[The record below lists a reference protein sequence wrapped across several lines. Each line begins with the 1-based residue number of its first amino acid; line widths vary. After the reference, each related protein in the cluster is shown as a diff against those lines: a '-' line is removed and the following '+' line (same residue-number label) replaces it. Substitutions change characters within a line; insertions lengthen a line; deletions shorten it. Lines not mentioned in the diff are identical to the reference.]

1 MSRRLGRARSK
12 RARRLLPAAPSKNV
26 ETIAVRTELHSQ
38 LIDITREVSA
48 AVAGG
53 GVSGAAVLV
62 YVPHTTA
69 AVTIN
74 ERIDPELLDDLA
86 DGMERVVGDSWPW
99 RHDDADG
106 PNAPSHLRSS
116 LVGPHVL
123 VPLRDDGELA
133 LGTYQGVFLCEFDGP
148 RDRAVHVVVLQ

>member
-1 MSRRLGRARSK
+1 MRLSRPAARS
-12 RARRLLPAAPSKNV
+12 SV
-26 ETIAVRTELHSQ
+26 QTIAVRTERRSQ
-38 LIDITREVSA
+38 LIDITREVRE

-53 GVSGAAVLV
+53 SSGAAALV

-74 ERIDPELLDDLA
+74 EHIDPELLDDLA

-106 PNAPSHLRSS
+106 ANGPSHLRSS
-116 LVGPHVL
+116 LVGVHVV
-123 VPLRDDGELA
+123 VPLREDGTLA
-133 LGTYQGVFLCEFDGP
+133 LGTYQGIFLCEFDGP
-148 RDRAVHVVVLQ
+148 RDRVVHVSVLQ

>member
-1 MSRRLGRARSK
+1 M
-12 RARRLLPAAPSKNV
+12 APSSV
-26 ETIAVRTELHSQ
+26 VQTIAVRTERHSQ
-38 LIDITREVSA
+38 LVDITREVGE
-48 AVAGG
+48 AVAAD

-86 DGMERVVGDSWPW
+86 DGMGRLVEDSWPW

-106 PNAPSHLRSS
+106 PNGPSHLRAS
-116 LVGPHVL
+116 LVGAQVV
-123 VPLRDDGELA
+123 VPLRVDGGLA
-133 LGTYQGVFLCEFDGP
+133 LGTYQGIFLCEFDGP
-148 RDRAVHVVVLQ
+148 RERAVHVAVLH

>member
-1 MSRRLGRARSK
+1 M
-12 RARRLLPAAPSKNV
+12 
-26 ETIAVRTELHSQ
+26 ETIAVRTERRSQ
-38 LIDITREVSA
+38 LVDITREVSE

-74 ERIDPELLDDLA
+74 EHIDPDLLDDLA
-86 DGMERVVGDSWPW
+86 DGMECVVGDSWPW

-106 PNAPSHLRSS
+106 PNGPSHLRSS
-116 LVGPHVL
+116 LVGAQVV
-123 VPLRDDGELA
+123 VPLRDDGALA
-133 LGTYQGVFLCEFDGP
+133 LGTYQGIFLCEFDGP
-148 RDRAVHVVVLQ
+148 RDRSVHVTVLQ

>member
-1 MSRRLGRARSK
+1 MH
-12 RARRLLPAAPSKNV
+12 LPPTAALSSV
-26 ETIAVRTELHSQ
+26 QTIAVRTERRSQ
-38 LIDITREVSA
+38 LIDITREVRE

-53 GVSGAAVLV
+53 DGSGAAVLV

-74 ERIDPELLDDLA
+74 EHIDPELLDDLA

-106 PNAPSHLRSS
+106 ANGPSHLRSS
-116 LVGPHVL
+116 LVGVHVV
-123 VPLRDDGELA
+123 VPLRDDGSLA
-133 LGTYQGVFLCEFDGP
+133 LGTYQGIFLCEFDGP
-148 RDRAVHVVVLQ
+148 RDRVVHVSVLR

>member
-1 MSRRLGRARSK
+1 MRLSRPAARSSVQT
-12 RARRLLPAAPSKNV
+12 LP
-26 ETIAVRTELHSQ
+26 VRTERRSQ
-38 LIDITREVSA
+38 LIDITREVRE

-53 GVSGAAVLV
+53 GSGAAALV

-74 ERIDPELLDDLA
+74 EHIDPELLDDLA

-106 PNAPSHLRSS
+106 PNGPSHLRSS
-116 LVGPHVL
+116 LVGVHVV
-123 VPLRDDGELA
+123 VPLRDDGTLA
-133 LGTYQGVFLCEFDGP
+133 LGTYQGIFLCEFDGP
-148 RDRAVHVVVLQ
+148 RDRVVHVSILQ

>member
-1 MSRRLGRARSK
+1 MRLLRPAARS
-12 RARRLLPAAPSKNV
+12 SV
-26 ETIAVRTELHSQ
+26 QTISVRTERRSQ
-38 LIDITREVSA
+38 LIDITREVRE

-53 GVSGAAVLV
+53 GPGAAVLV

-74 ERIDPELLDDLA
+74 EHIDPELLDDLA

-106 PNAPSHLRSS
+106 PNGPSHLRSS
-116 LVGPHVL
+116 LVGVDVI
-123 VPLRDDGELA
+123 VPLQDDGTLA
-133 LGTYQGVFLCEFDGP
+133 LGTYQGIFLCEFDGP
-148 RDRAVHVVVLQ
+148 RDRVVHISVLQ

>member
-1 MSRRLGRARSK
+1 MR
-12 RARRLLPAAPSKNV
+12 
-26 ETIAVRTELHSQ
+26 TIAVRTERHSQ
-38 LIDITREVSA
+38 LVDITREVGE
-48 AVAGG
+48 AVADG

-74 ERIDPELLDDLA
+74 ERIDQALLDDLA

-106 PNAPSHLRSS
+106 PNGPSHLRSS
-116 LVGPHVL
+116 LLGAQVV
-123 VPLRDDGELA
+123 VPLRDDGALA
-133 LGTYQGVFLCEFDGP
+133 LGTYQGIFLCEFDGP
-148 RDRAVHVVVLQ
+148 RERSVHVSVLQ